1 MTVQRK
7 QVDTYATLVMTSLCI
22 VWGIQQVAIKGVANE
37 ISPVLQVAIR
47 SGAAAGLICLMFI
60 LKKTS
65 LRNFAICVVPG
76 GAVGILFGLQF
87 LFVAEGLR
95 YTSAS
100 HMSVFLY
107 TAPIFA
113 ALGLQFFRRD
123 ERLSAPQWIGIAITF
138 SGICVAFLS
147 GNASGDSSG
156 QALAGD
162 IMGLFAGLS
171 WGATTVLVRCSS
183 LSESP
188 ASHTLFFQLA
198 GGVLV
203 LSTYSYFSGQN
214 HFVPG
219 TFGIISLIFQSV
231 IIGLLSYLVWYSLMR
246 KYMASQLGVLSFMTP
261 LFGVITAV
269 FILREQLQP
278 GFISGAMLILSGISI
293 VSGWSWF
300 RLRFLTGLVKK
311 ER

>member
-1 MTVQRK
+1 
-7 QVDTYATLVMTSLCI
+7 MTSLCV

-47 SGAAAGLICLMFI
+47 SGAAAGLIFLLII
-60 LKKTS
+60 LQKTP
-65 LRNFAICVVPG
+65 LRNIANCLVPG
-76 GAVGILFGLQF
+76 GTVGILFGLQF

-113 ALGLQFFRRD
+113 AMGLQLFRPD
-123 ERLSAPQWIGIAITF
+123 ERLVAPQWLGIAITF
-138 SGICVAFLS
+138 AGICVAFLS
-147 GNASGDSSG
+147 GKASVGSSS

-171 WGATTVLVRCSS
+171 WGTTTVLVRCSS

-188 ASHTLFFQLA
+188 ASHTLFYQLA
-198 GGVLV
+198 GGFLL
-203 LSTYSYFSGQN
+203 LSAYSYFSGQN
-214 HFVPG
+214 HFEPG
-219 TFGIISLIFQSV
+219 AAGIVSLIFQSAIV
-231 IIGLLSYLVWYSLMR
+231 GFASYLAWFSLMR

-261 LFGVITAV
+261 VFGVITAV
-269 FILREQLQP
+269 FILREQPQP
-278 GFISGAMLILSGISI
+278 GFILGSILILSGISI

-300 RLRFLTGLVKK
+300 RSRFVN
-311 ER
+311 RVC

>member
-7 QVDTYATLVMTSLCI
+7 QVDAYATLVMTSLCI
-22 VWGIQQVAIKGVANE
+22 VWGIQQVAIKSVADE

-47 SGAAAGLICLMFI
+47 SGAAAGPICLLII
-60 LKKTS
+60 LKKTP
-65 LRNFAICVVPG
+65 LRNFAICFVPG

-113 ALGLQFFRRD
+113 AMGLQFFRPD
-123 ERLSAPQWIGIAITF
+123 ERLCAPQWLGIAMTF
-138 SGICVAFLS
+138 AGICVAFLS
-147 GNASGDSSG
+147 GKDPGGSAS
-156 QALAGD
+156 QTLAGD

-188 ASHTLFFQLA
+188 ASCTLLYQLT
-198 GGVLV
+198 GGLLL
-203 LSTYSYFSGQN
+203 LSAYSYFSGQN
-214 HFVPG
+214 HFEPG
-219 TFGIISLIFQSV
+219 TVGIVSLIFQSAIV
-231 IIGLLSYLVWYSLMR
+231 GFSSYLAWFSLMR

-261 LFGVITAV
+261 VFGVITAV
-269 FILREQLQP
+269 FFLREQPQP
-278 GFISGAMLILSGISI
+278 EFISGAMLILSGISI

-300 RLRFLTGLVKK
+300 RSRFLTVSVNK
-311 ER
+311 

>member
-7 QVDTYATLVMTSLCI
+7 QIDAYAILAMTSLCI
-22 VWGIQQVAIKGVANE
+22 AWGIQQVAIKGVADE

-47 SGAAAGLICLMFI
+47 SGAAAGFISLLIIF
-60 LKKTS
+60 KKTP
-65 LRNFAICVVPG
+65 LRNFANCLVPG

-113 ALGLQFFRRD
+113 AMGLQFFRPD
-123 ERLSAPQWIGIAITF
+123 ERLCAPQWLGIAMTF
-138 SGICVAFLS
+138 AGICVAFLS
-147 GNASGDSSG
+147 GKDPVGSAS

-171 WGATTVLVRCSS
+171 WGATTIIIRCSS

-188 ASHTLFFQLA
+188 ASHTLLCQLA
-198 GGVLV
+198 GGFLL
-203 LSTYSYFSGQN
+203 LSAYSYFSGQN
-214 HFVPG
+214 HFAPG
-219 TFGIISLIFQSV
+219 TVGIVSLVFQSA
-231 IIGLLSYLVWYSLMR
+231 IIAFASYLAWFSLMR
-246 KYMASQLGVLSFMTP
+246 KYMVSQLGVLSFMTP
-261 LFGVITAV
+261 VFGVITAV
-269 FILREQLQP
+269 FILREQLQS
-278 GFISGAMLILSGISI
+278 GFILGTMLILGGITI

-300 RLRFLTGLVKK
+300 KSRFLTVSVNK
-311 ER
+311 

>member
-22 VWGIQQVAIKGVANE
+22 VWGIQQVAIKGVADE

-47 SGAAAGLICLMFI
+47 SGAAASLICLMMI
-60 LKKTS
+60 LKKTP
-65 LRNFAICVVPG
+65 LRNFANCLVPG

-113 ALGLQFFRRD
+113 AIGLQFFRPD
-123 ERLSAPQWIGIAITF
+123 ERLCAPQWLGIAITF
-138 SGICVAFLS
+138 AGICVAFLS
-147 GNASGDSSG
+147 GKAPVNSSS
-156 QALAGD
+156 LRLTGD
-162 IMGLFAGLS
+162 IMGLLAGLS
-171 WGATTVLVRCSS
+171 WGGTTIVVRCSS
-183 LSESP
+183 LGEYP
-188 ASHTLFFQLA
+188 ASHTLFCQLT
-198 GGVLV
+198 GGFLL
-203 LSTYSYFSGQN
+203 LSAYSYFSGQN
-214 HFVPG
+214 HFDPG
-219 TFGIISLIFQSV
+219 TVGIVSLIFQSAIV
-231 IIGLLSYLVWYSLMR
+231 GFASYLAWFSLMR

-261 LFGVITAV
+261 VFGVITAV
-269 FILREQLQP
+269 FILREQLQS
-278 GFISGAMLILSGISI
+278 GFVLGTMLILSGISI

-300 RLRFLTGLVKK
+300 RSRFLTVSVNK
-311 ER
+311 

>member
-1 MTVQRK
+1 MTIQRK
-7 QVDTYATLVMTSLCI
+7 QVDTYATLVMTSLCVI
-22 VWGIQQVAIKGVANE
+22 WGIQQVAIKGVADE

-47 SGAAAGLICLMFI
+47 SGVAAGLICLLII
-60 LKKTS
+60 LKKTP
-65 LRNFAICVVPG
+65 LRNFAICIVPG

-113 ALGLQFFRRD
+113 ALGLQFFKPD
-123 ERLSAPQWIGIAITF
+123 ERLCAPQWVGIAITF
-138 SGICVAFLS
+138 AGICVAFLS
-147 GNASGDSSG
+147 GKAPGGSSS
-156 QALAGD
+156 QTLAGD

-183 LSESP
+183 LGESP
-188 ASHTLFFQLA
+188 ASHTLCYQLTGGFF
-198 GGVLV
+198 V
-203 LSTYSYFSGQN
+203 LSAYSYFSGQN
-214 HFVPG
+214 HFEPG
-219 TFGIISLIFQSV
+219 TVGIVSLIFQSAIV
-231 IIGLLSYLVWYSLMR
+231 GFLSYLAWYSLMR

-261 LFGVITAV
+261 VFGVVTAV

-278 GFISGAMLILSGISI
+278 GFISGSILILSGISI

-300 RLRFLTGLVKK
+300 RSRFLTGSVKK
-311 ER
+311 